1 MKLTDQRAIN
11 IYKRLK
17 CAELVESIDD
27 YPEDERDGRD
37 DLQILID
44 EISYFRSNF
53 EEDGHVLKEDLD
65 LSKELLRETKNG
77 KSIPLDPKTLKPKYG
92 YYPYNIDSAK
102 GTIAEYK
109 QLQYYEKR
117 LNDLGYF
124 GKW

>member
-1 MKLTDQRAIN
+1 MKLTDQKAIN

-17 CAELVESIDD
+17 TSELIESIDD
-27 YPEDERDGRD
+27 YPEDERDGRN
-37 DLQILID
+37 DLQFLVD

-65 LSKELLRETKNG
+65 LSKRLLRKTKNG
-77 KSIPLDPKTLKPKYG
+77 TIIPLDPGTLKPKRG
-92 YYPYNIDSAK
+92 YYPSDIENAK
-102 GTIAEYK
+102 STIAEYK

-117 LNDLGYF
+117 LNDMGYF

>member
-1 MKLTDQRAIN
+1 MKLTDQKAIN

-17 CAELVESIDD
+17 MIELIESIDD
-27 YPEDERDGRD
+27 YPENERDGRS
-37 DLQILID
+37 DLQFLVD

-65 LSKELLRETKNG
+65 HARRLLRKTKNG
-77 KSIPLDPKTLKPKYG
+77 TVISVDPVTFKPKRG
-92 YYPYNIDSAK
+92 YWPSDIETAK
-102 GTIAEYK
+102 STIAEYK

-117 LNDLGYF
+117 LNAMGYF